1 MNAHRPL
8 KRRWPPLA
16 GRPVH
21 NQFKIRRK
29 RPDAVSPRNLGG
41 GTMLLEG
48 KNAIVTGGSQG
59 IGAAVSLEL
68 AREGANICLTYRKHE
83 AEALRYVE
91 TIKAMGRKAM
101 ALQCDIAIFGQAEA
115 VVKATVEALG
125 RIDILVNNA
134 GMNWDGV
141 CWKMSEEQWDRV
153 IEVNLKG
160 YFNFTRHVA
169 PLFKEQKS
177 GKIINV
183 TSINGL
189 RGKFGQTNY
198 SASKAGIVGFT
209 KALAKELGAFGVN
222 VNAVAPGLIET
233 AMLQNAEARDKIID
247 LAMGESALKRVGQP
261 EDLANV
267 VVFLASDKARHI
279 TGEVIKVDGGQYI

>member
-1 MNAHRPL
+1 
-8 KRRWPPLA
+8 
-16 GRPVH
+16 
-21 NQFKIRRK
+21 
-29 RPDAVSPRNLGG
+29 
-41 GTMLLEG
+41 MLLEG

-59 IGAAVSLEL
+59 IGAAISLEM
-68 AREGANICLTYRKHE
+68 AREGANVCLTYRKHE
-83 AEALRYVE
+83 AEAQKYAEEIRE
-91 TIKAMGRKAM
+91 MGRKA
-101 ALQCDIAIFGQAEA
+101 LCLPCDISVFADAER
-115 VVKATVEALG
+115 VVKSVVEAFG

-141 CWKMSEEQWDRV
+141 SWKMTEEQWDRV
-153 IEVNLKG
+153 INVNLKG
-160 YFNFTRHVA
+160 YFNFARQVA
-169 PLFKEQKS
+169 PLLKDQKY
-177 GKIINV
+177 GKIINI

-198 SASKAGIVGFT
+198 SASKAGIIGFT
-209 KALAKELGAFGVN
+209 KALAKELGGFNVN

-233 AMLQNAEARDKIID
+233 SMLRESEARDKVVE
-247 LAMGESALKRVGQP
+247 LALAEIVLKRIGQP

>member
-1 MNAHRPL
+1 
-8 KRRWPPLA
+8 
-16 GRPVH
+16 
-21 NQFKIRRK
+21 
-29 RPDAVSPRNLGG
+29 
-41 GTMLLEG
+41 MLLEG

-59 IGAAVSLEL
+59 IGTAASIEL
-68 AREGANICLTYRKHE
+68 AREGANVCITYRKHE
-83 AEALRYVE
+83 AEAREVVDEIL
-91 TIKAMGRKAM
+91 KMGRKAI
-101 ALQCDIAIFGQAEA
+101 AVQCDTSSFADAER
-115 VVKATVEALG
+115 VVKTALDEFG
-125 RIDILVNNA
+125 KLDILVNNA

-141 CWKMSEEQWDRV
+141 SWKMTEEQWDRV

-169 PLFKEQKS
+169 PLLKEQKS
-177 GKIINV
+177 GKIINI

-198 SASKAGIVGFT
+198 SASKAGIIGFT
-209 KALAKELGAFGVN
+209 KALAKELGAFNVN

-233 AMLQNAEARDKIID
+233 AMLRDSDSRDKIVDMALNEIV
-247 LAMGESALKRVGQP
+247 LKRVGQP

-267 VVFLASDKARHI
+267 VVFLASEKARHI